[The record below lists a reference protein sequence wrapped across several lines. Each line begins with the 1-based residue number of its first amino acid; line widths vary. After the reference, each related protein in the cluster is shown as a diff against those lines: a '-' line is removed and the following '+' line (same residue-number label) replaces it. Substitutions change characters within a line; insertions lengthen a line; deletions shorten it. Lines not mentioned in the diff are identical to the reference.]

1 MPHLDDP
8 LAFDREPS
16 NQMMLERRWWKSR
29 ISPPARRSDLRDI
42 IALGAKLLARK
53 IAGRSIVVK
62 NEASLQLQFGR
73 VLQGIGEWYQFAAD
87 DSFVVELEGRVPVD
101 SPAPKG
107 GTKMPRV
114 DILLALGSGQFFA
127 TCAIEL
133 KYFQRDNSRKPRN
146 QYDAFCDLANLEIY
160 RHQYIDE
167 TFLFVATDDP
177 AYVTGSSEGAAKDFD
192 LRNGCSISAGQ
203 TLTYRGP
210 IPPGLPITLTENYT
224 FSWETLPITLPI
236 WGKGTQNLHTLLVH
250 GSKK

>member
-1 MPHLDDP
+1 
-8 LAFDREPS
+8 
-16 NQMMLERRWWKSR
+16 MLERHWWKSR
-29 ISPPARRSDLRDI
+29 ISPPERRSHLRDI
-42 IALGAKLLARK
+42 FALGAKLIARK
-53 IAGRSIVVK
+53 IAGRSVVVK

-73 VLQGIGEWYQFAAD
+73 VLQGIGEWYQFAAE

-107 GTKMPRV
+107 ATKMPRV
-114 DILLALGSGQFFA
+114 DILLALGAGQFFA

-133 KYFQRDNSRKPRN
+133 KYFQKANSRKPRN

-167 TFLFVATDDP
+167 TYLFVATDDP
-177 AYVTGSSEGAAKDFD
+177 AYVMGSFEGAAKDFD

-210 IPPGLPITLTENYT
+210 IPPGPPITLTENYT
-224 FSWETLPITLPI
+224 FSWETLPV
-236 WGKGTQNLHTLLVH
+236 WGKRSTVSTYVGRSWV
-250 GSKK
+250 